1 MAERM
6 RGISELYGALIVF
19 LASVVAAS
27 MLYTWVEAHTPK
39 PEPPRPVRVLEV
51 NETHVVCYT
60 PFTVNL
66 TYWQQVGSFQCWLV
80 PNMSSSVL
88 EPCPPVLEPDTY
100 ILVSP
105 PWLCSP

>member
-1 MAERM
+1 M
-6 RGISELYGALIVF
+6 RALSELYAAILLFAAG
-19 LASVVAAS
+19 VAAVS
-27 MLYTWVEAHTPK
+27 MLYPWLEAQIPK

-80 PNMSSSVL
+80 PNITSNVL
-88 EPCPPVLEPDTY
+88 GPCPPVLEPGTY
-100 ILVSP
+100 ILVTP

>member
-1 MAERM
+1 M
-6 RGISELYGALIVF
+6 RALSELYAAILLF
-19 LASVVAAS
+19 AASVAVAG
-27 MLYTWVEAHTPK
+27 MLYSYVEAHIPRH
-39 PEPPRPVRVLEV
+39 EPPRPVRVLEL

-66 TYWQQVGSFQCWLV
+66 TYWQTVGSFSCWLV
-80 PNMSSSVL
+80 PNISSSAL
-88 EPCPPVLEPDTY
+88 DPCPPVLEPGTY